1 MRSPD
6 IHLLIVDDSQVNV
19 DLLLEYLKD
28 APYAL
33 VTARSGDHAWELLER
48 DPECYYAVLLDR
60 VMPGMGG
67 MEVLRK
73 MKEHPTLS
81 QVPVLMQTASNEP
94 QEMLEGLQAGAYY
107 YLTKPYDKDTLRAIV
122 DAAVRDRTGY
132 MEVRRNLLRTNATMG
147 LLDSATFH
155 FRTPE
160 EAKNLATLLS
170 HAYPDPQR
178 VVVGILELAL
188 NAVEHGNLG
197 IGYAEKSRLLNC
209 DGLDEEIDRRLADPR
224 YASRTATARFARQAG
239 RLCLQILD
247 EGDGFE
253 WRRFLD
259 FDPQRACDT
268 HGRGIAMANKLSFDQ
283 LEYRGKGNQVLAV
296 LQLESMPKCFAA

>member
-6 IHLLIVDDSQVNV
+6 IHLLLVDDSQVNL
-19 DLLLEYLKD
+19 DLLLDYLKD
-28 APYAL
+28 TPYAL
-33 VTARSGDHAWELLER
+33 VTARGGTQAWQLLEQNP
-48 DPECYYAVLLDR
+48 DCYYAVLLDR
-60 VMPGMGG
+60 VLPGMSGIDL
-67 MEVLRK
+67 LRK
-73 MKEHPTLS
+73 MKQHPTLC
-81 QVPVLMQTASNEP
+81 QVPVLIQTASREP

-107 YLTKPYDKDTLRAIV
+107 SLTKPFDKDTLRAIV
-122 DAAVRDRTGY
+122 DAAVRDRTGFL
-132 MEVRRNLLRTNATMG
+132 EVRSSLLRTNATMA

-160 EAKNLATLLS
+160 EAKDLATLLS

-178 VVVGILELAL
+178 VVMGILELAL
-188 NAVEHGNLG
+188 NAIEHGNLE

-209 DGLDEEIDRRLADPR
+209 DCLDEEIARRLADPR
-224 YASRTATARFARQAG
+224 YASRTATAQFARQAG

-247 EGDGFE
+247 EGEGFE
-253 WRRFLD
+253 WHRFLD

-283 LEYRGKGNQVLAV
+283 LEYLGKGNEVLAV
-296 LQLESMPKCFAA
+296 LRLESMPKCFAA